1 MKHALAA
8 VVCLWA
14 VAMADAQPI
23 PDYGHTFM
31 TVGAAGNRAATAAER
46 NNAFDQGLNYG
57 SVGYEYRIT
66 QTEVTSDHWI
76 EFVRAY
82 APFHTGE
89 PGSIQFTGTSVSY
102 LGNGQYVGG
111 GPVPA
116 TAGWHYAARYVNW
129 LQNGKVNEA
138 WAFESGAYD
147 TTTFTVNP
155 DGTRNDQ
162 IVHSP
167 GARFWIPSFEETFK
181 AFYFDP
187 NRYGPGQDGYWM
199 YPNSGNIA
207 PVSGPP
213 GEGTTNTGTW
223 PSQGPQW
230 FHAVGSYPNVQT
242 PWGLLDASGGEQEWT
257 ESTSGGFARRYRL
270 GSAMTTSAAN
280 IQFYDSVDV
289 LFDAADPIGL
299 SGFRVASV
307 VPSLPTV
314 NVLFLFLAMVNPIRR
329 RSCIVQS
336 RRA

>member
-14 VAMADAQPI
+14 AGTAAAQPI
-23 PDYGHTFM
+23 PDYGHSFM

-129 LQNGKVNEA
+129 LHNGKVNEA

-147 TTTFTVNP
+147 TTTFTMNP

-187 NRYGPGQDGYWM
+187 NRYGPGQEGYWM
-199 YPNSGNIA
+199 YPNSSNVA

-230 FHAVGSYPNVQT
+230 FHAVGSYPSVQT
-242 PWGLLDASGGEQEWT
+242 PWGLLDASGGVREWT
-257 ESTSGGFARRYRL
+257 ETGESVPNPYANRIAVGSSFNGFVDHVRSYDASDAFYFEHDPRSGY
-270 GSAMTTSAAN
+270 
-280 IQFYDSVDV
+280 
-289 LFDAADPIGL
+289 
-299 SGFRVASV
+299 GFRIASV
-307 VPSLPTV
+307 VPTPASVCALI
-314 NVLFLFLAMVNPIRR
+314 LFPIMFTRKRR
-329 RSCIVQS
+329 
-336 RRA
+336 